1 MMNGRT
7 NSNNTGVNDLQVP
20 LDSVT
25 NFTVVPDNGFVSI
38 SWTDPDDKYATPE
51 GQIAQDPQQLV
62 SEFDYTI
69 VVRKEGVQPINFK
82 DGDAVVLSATRNQY
96 QNTPYIDSGVE
107 YETTYYYAAWTF
119 NKDGVPSDGVFAEPV
134 IPKYYDPVLKN
145 NSWERINEACENK
158 ISESLWEIG
167 DEKVFSA
174 LNRSF
179 TAVILDFNHD
189 NLADRSG
196 TASISFG
203 AKELVGKLTYSG
215 YRYSTS
221 SARTYLLNTISPSMD
236 PELSA
241 FIKPVIKLNGYTT
254 YNHPNTYYHDDT
266 STSDALFLFGSVEA
280 GYTRWESDRPAFDGT
295 LYPYFS
301 TQSNRAKGD
310 NWWTRC
316 GYNGP
321 STQWNWV
328 IMPDGRT
335 NNYINADGSNASIC
349 FGFCM

>member
-1 MMNGRT
+1 MNGRT
-7 NSNNTGVNDLQVP
+7 NSNSTGVADLQIP

-69 VVRKEGVQPINFK
+69 IVRKEGVQPVNFK
-82 DGDAVVLSATRNQY
+82 DGDVVVLSATRNQY

-107 YETTYYYAAWTF
+107 YETTYYYAAWAF

-134 IPKYYDPVLKN
+134 IPKYYDPVLEN

-174 LNRSF
+174 LDRSF

-189 NLADRSG
+189 DMADGSG
-196 TASISFG
+196 TSSISFG
-203 AKELVGKLTYSG
+203 TKELVGRLTYSG

-221 SARTYLLNTISPSMD
+221 NARTYLLNTVSPTMD
-236 PELSA
+236 PELST
-241 FIKPVIKLNGYTT
+241 FIKPVIKLNRYTS
-254 YNHPNTYYHDDT
+254 YSYPNTFYHDDT
-266 STSDALFLFGSVEA
+266 STSDALFLFGAVEA
-280 GYTRWESDRPAFDGT
+280 GYTRWESDKPAFDGT

-310 NWWTRC
+310 SWWTRC

-328 IMPDGRT
+328 ISADGNS
-335 NNYINADGSNASIC
+335 NNYINADGGNASIC